1 MYNAYKF
8 LVKKPFFSFV
18 VPTYNRASDLKF
30 ALYCIFRQSFSDY
43 EIVISDNC
51 STDNTENIINKLK
64 NKKIRYFRNR
74 KNIGMILNQK
84 KAIECAKGEYV
95 FLHGDDD
102 FLLYDNS
109 LEEIHKQIIK
119 HSPGY
124 VRLNY
129 TSLAFDGKHIF
140 SYKVNKPFEK
150 NYYLLPYAKNEEVLS
165 FIVDSDNYFFSGI
178 IFKND
183 LPKSVVTINADPS
196 PWIDILFYT
205 AKNYGAYFINRRH
218 LIASWSRRTK
228 KNEDHGFYELIEGK
242 LKAENYFEVVKEK
255 IDGKAYQRFLHK
267 ELMTI
272 YVNLFPAIKV
282 NVGNKK
288 MLQISERIRF
298 LDQTMVKSIM
308 YWAYFI
314 PIIILPRG
322 FLKIVKDIYLYLYI
336 RFSKVNDDTEIIKRL
351 KALESGYLKS
361 SENVF
366 KRKESLFNF

>member
-1 MYNAYKF
+1 M
-8 LVKKPFFSFV
+8 VKKPFFSIV
-18 VPTYNRASDLKF
+18 VPTYNRASDLQF
-30 ALYCIFRQSFSDY
+30 ALYCVLRQSFSDY

-84 KAIECAKGEYV
+84 KAIEHAKGEYV

-109 LEEIHKQIIK
+109 LEEIYKQIIE

-129 TSLAFDGKHIF
+129 ASLAFDRKHIF

-150 NYYLLPYAKNEEVLS
+150 NYYLLPHAKSEEVLS

-183 LPKSVVTINADPS
+183 LPKPVAMINADPS

-205 AKNYGAYFINRRH
+205 AKNYGAYFIKRCH

-228 KNEDHGFYELIEGK
+228 KNEDHGFYDPVEGK
-242 LKAENYFEVVKEK
+242 LKAENYFEAVKEK
-255 IDGKAYQRFLHK
+255 IDGEAYHRFLHR

-272 YVNLFPAIKV
+272 YVNLLPAIKAS
-282 NVGNKK
+282 VGNKK
-288 MLQISERIRF
+288 MLQTSERIRF
-298 LDQTMVKSIM
+298 LDRTMAKSIR

-314 PIIILPRG
+314 PTVVLPRWV
-322 FLKIVKDIYLYLYI
+322 LKIIKDIYLFLYQ
-336 RFSKVNDDTEIIKRL
+336 RFSKVENEKHIADRL
-351 KALESGYLKS
+351 KELERKYGYPK
-361 SENVF
+361 ENVF
-366 KRKESLFNF
+366 K

>member
-1 MYNAYKF
+1 M
-8 LVKKPFFSFV
+8 KKPFFSIII
-18 VPTYNRASDLKF
+18 PTYNRASDLQF
-30 ALYCIFRQSFSDY
+30 VLYCILRQSFSDY

-84 KAIECAKGEYV
+84 KAIEYAKGEYV

-102 FLLYDNS
+102 FLLYGNS
-109 LEEIHKQIIK
+109 LQEIYKEIVK
-119 HSPGY
+119 HNPGY
-124 VRLNY
+124 VRVNY
-129 TSLAFDGKHIF
+129 VSLSIDKKHIF

-150 NYYLLPYAKNEEVLS
+150 NYYLLPHAKSEEVLS

-183 LPKSVVTINADPS
+183 LPKSVAMINADPS

-205 AKNYGAYFINRRH
+205 AKNYGAYFIKRCH

-228 KNEDHGFYELIEGK
+228 KNEDHGFYEPIEGK

-255 IDGKAYQRFLHK
+255 IDGAVYQRFLHK

-282 NVGNKK
+282 SVGNKK
-288 MLQISERIRF
+288 MLQISGRIRF
-298 LDQTMVKSIM
+298 LDQTMAKSIR

-314 PIIILPRG
+314 PTVILPRS
-322 FLKIVKDIYLYLYI
+322 FLKIVKDVYI
-336 RFSKVNDDTEIIKRL
+336 LFYTRFSKVDNEKQIVNKLKGLEQEYFHDWGNMIKD
-351 KALESGYLKS
+351 KGA
-361 SENVF
+361 VF
-366 KRKESLFNF
+366 KF

>member
-1 MYNAYKF
+1 M
-8 LVKKPFFSFV
+8 VKKPFFSIV

-30 ALYCIFRQSFSDY
+30 ALYCVLRQSFSDY

-51 STDNTENIINKLK
+51 STDNTEDIVNKVK
-64 NKKIRYFRNR
+64 NKKIRYIRNR

-84 KAIECAKGEYV
+84 KAMRYARGEYV

-109 LEEIHKQIIK
+109 LEEIYKQIIER
-119 HSPGY
+119 SPGY

-129 TSLAFDGKHIF
+129 ASLAFDRKHIF
-140 SYKVNKPFEK
+140 SYKLNKPFEK
-150 NYYLLPYAKNEEVLS
+150 NYYLHPHAESEEVLS

-183 LPKSVVTINADPS
+183 LPKSVAMINADPS

-205 AKNYGAYFINRRH
+205 AKNYGAYFITKRH

-228 KNEDHGFYELIEGK
+228 KNEDHGFYKPIEGK
-242 LKAENYFEVVKEK
+242 LKAENYFEVVKKK
-255 IDGKAYQRFLHK
+255 IDGEAYQRFLHK

-272 YVNLFPAIKV
+272 YVNLLPAIKV
-282 NVGNKK
+282 SVGNKK
-288 MLQISERIRF
+288 MLQTFERIRF
-298 LDQTMVKSIM
+298 LDQTMTKSIR

-314 PIIILPRG
+314 PTVILPRSI
-322 FLKIVKDIYLYLYI
+322 LKIVKDVYLLFYT
-336 RFSKVNDDTEIIKRL
+336 RFSKVDNDAQIKNRL
-351 KALESGYLKS
+351 KELQRDYTYAK
-361 SENVF
+361 ENILD
-366 KRKESLFNF
+366 SNLFEYKNEKTRV